1 MDRYDGKRA
10 VMQSM
15 REIKDIIKS
24 ELPRMMETDPEIR
37 EFIFK
42 ITRDLYAGKQETE
55 SRFDRILNELQ
66 RDREA
71 NERKWEENQKEIR
84 SLIRSVEALSRKH
97 DSSIGAL
104 GARWGLYRS
113 KKRIL

>member
-1 MDRYDGKRA
+1 
-10 VMQSM
+10 MQSM

-42 ITRDLYAGKQETE
+42 ITRDIYAGKQETE

-66 RDREA
+66 REREA
-71 NERKWEENQKEIR
+71 NDLKWREQAKRWEANDRKWLEQAKKWEANDRKWEENTKR
-84 SLIRSVEALSRKH
+84 WEAN
-97 DSSIGAL
+97 
-104 GARWGLYRS
+104 
-113 KKRIL
+113 